1 MAGYTFSLHILMS
14 TEGILHKCDK
24 DSRYNMMNIGAVILS
39 EQQPFSDCLWKDLAP
54 TLLTFADHGIAGIL

>member
-1 MAGYTFSLHILMS
+1 MS

-39 EQQPFSDCLWKDLAP
+39 EQQPFSECLWKDLAP
-54 TLLTFADHGIAGIL
+54 TLLTFADQGIAGIL